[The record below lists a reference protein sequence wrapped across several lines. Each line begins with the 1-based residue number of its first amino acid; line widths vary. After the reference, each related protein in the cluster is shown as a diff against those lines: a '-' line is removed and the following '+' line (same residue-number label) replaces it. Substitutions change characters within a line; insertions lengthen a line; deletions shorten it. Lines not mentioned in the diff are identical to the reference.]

1 MTMTQNQIRQALK
14 GTYLIDFPDDLFQF
28 WDFAK
33 SFGADKPLDTFW
45 KSVGIS
51 LAGPFQMLAGE
62 AQSEPLND
70 WYLDRR
76 YYDDPP
82 EFFTVFV
89 GDTDGL
95 HWGYWSDDPD
105 NTPSY
110 CLADFYSRDAFEIT
124 EDGETL
130 FEAFRL
136 RLERCHDSTLENIEY
151 DPNVEQSRAEYEA
164 HLESYALFRSHL
176 MHYATGERPEIG
188 DEYIEKY
195 DDPSRRA
202 IIADTLEGI
211 GIVVPEPLYRPLSL
225 GDEQLWAKVRAGE
238 GLSGVVAEA
247 QRALT
252 EGFPGTA
259 LKLGKDL
266 WIGNAGQKQDAYRLL
281 GAAYEALNR
290 PTLQTLLSRIASAR
304 EE

>member
-14 GTYLIDFPDDLFQF
+14 STYLIDFPDDLFAF

-33 SFGADKPLDTFW
+33 SCGADKPLLTFAEAT
-45 KSVGIS
+45 GIA
-51 LAGPFQMLAGE
+51 LEGPFAILAGE
-62 AQSEPLND
+62 ADAPPNGWHLGT
-70 WYLDRR
+70 R

-82 EFFTVFV
+82 EFFLVLS

-95 HWGYWSDDPD
+95 HWGYWFDDPD
-105 NTPSY
+105 NSPTRSVAQY
-110 CLADFYSRDAFEIT
+110 FSRDAFDLM
-124 EDGETL
+124 EDGDSL

-136 RLERCHDSTLENIEY
+136 QLEGCQMTTLEYLETDPDTEQARASYEARLETYTLY
-151 DPNVEQSRAEYEA
+151 RSRVVQ
-164 HLESYALFRSHL
+164 
-176 MHYATGERPEIG
+176 YATGDRPETG
-188 DEYIEKY
+188 EEYYDKY
-195 DDPSRRA
+195 AGISPRSVT
-202 IIADTLEGI
+202 ADTFEGM
-211 GIVVPEPLYRPLSL
+211 GIVVPEALYRPLSL
-225 GDEQLWAKVRAGE
+225 GDEELRARAIAGAD
-238 GLSGVVAEA
+238 LSDVVAEA
-247 QRALT
+247 QRALA

-259 LKLGKDL
+259 LKLGRDL